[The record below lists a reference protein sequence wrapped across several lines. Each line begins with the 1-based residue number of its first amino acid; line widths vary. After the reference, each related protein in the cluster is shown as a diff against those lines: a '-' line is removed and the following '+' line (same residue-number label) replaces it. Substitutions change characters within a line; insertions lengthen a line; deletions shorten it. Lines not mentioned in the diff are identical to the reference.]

1 MSKNNSWKLDV
12 QQDKESKDYY
22 ILLNDEILEASGFK
36 VGDDLEWVDNKDGSY
51 TLKKIEKKTVWVMVD
66 CINMFRQRYCVE
78 VPADHPEYA
87 LDTVTCEEAEDFS
100 QSHIGEQI
108 VSHRVVSEE
117 EMLRMC
123 DEDNDYGKGWSKEL
137 KIKNFCT
144 PENHVLK
151 HKQMFKQ
158 EK

>member
-1 MSKNNSWKLDV
+1 MSKNTSWKLDV

-22 ILLNDEILEASGFK
+22 IQLNDEILEASGFK
-36 VGDDLEWVDNKDGSY
+36 CGDNLEWVDNKDGSY
-51 TLKKIEKKTVWVMVD
+51 TLIKIEQPVEKKTVWVMVD
-66 CINMFRQRYCVE
+66 CISMFRQRYCVE

-87 LDTVTCEEAEDFS
+87 LDTVVFEDAEEFS
-100 QSHIGEQI
+100 QLHLGEEI

-123 DEDNDYGKGWSKEL
+123 DEDNDYGKSWSKEV

-144 PENHVLK
+144 PENHVPK
-151 HKQMFKQ
+151 HKQ